1 MTRHSLRMVVMSDA
15 IGRGCALLTQS
26 KPADRREGHFI
37 LSIESE
43 RAAMRKGE
51 PIQPRVL

>member
-1 MTRHSLRMVVMSDA
+1 MVVMSDA